1 MNIAGYTWWE
11 WLVIFQHELLLFAA
25 IFFLVGAIDDIVVDL
40 SWLWLKISG
49 KSPVE
54 TIDSAELVGVPLAGD
69 AAVFVPAWSESA
81 VIADTLAHALAAWPQ
96 DNIRI
101 YVGCYRNDPETIEA
115 VMRAAPGDARLR
127 LVVHGRAGPSTKAD
141 CLNRLYQAMRSD
153 EARGGFFPRMV
164 LFHDAEDMVDPA
176 ALNLLDEA
184 IDDADFVQLPV
195 LALPQRDS
203 RWLGSHYVEE
213 FAEAHAKSMV
223 VRDAIGAALPAAG
236 VGFAISRQALQDLAD
251 RYDSEL
257 PFETDSLTEDY
268 ELGLAVA
275 EAGGKCSFVR
285 KRHGNGE
292 LVATRAYF
300 PSKLVDVV
308 RQKTRW
314 VHGIAFQ
321 GWDRLGWGV
330 QNGKS
335 GVAEVWMRLR
345 DRRGPMTALV
355 LFVAYLLL
363 GLSGLLW
370 IAAEFGYGENIAL
383 TPTLKILLAA
393 NFATFVWRAVM
404 RFGFTAQEFGLAEGF
419 RAILRIPI
427 ANIIAIMAGR
437 RALAAYIRTLA
448 GEALVWDKT
457 PHAAHPA
464 RELSISSTALR
475 GATV

>member
-11 WLVIFQHELLLFAA
+11 WLVIFQNELLLFAA

-40 SWLWLKISG
+40 SWIWLKIFG

-54 TIDSAELVGVPLAGD
+54 TIDDTQLIGAPLAGD
-69 AAVFVPAWSESA
+69 AAVFVPAWSEA
-81 VIADTLAHALAAWPQ
+81 EVIADTLAHALDAWPQ
-96 DNIRI
+96 DNVRI
-101 YVGCYRNDPETIEA
+101 YVGCYRNDPATIEA

-127 LVVHGRAGPSTKAD
+127 LVVHGRHGPSTKAD

-153 EARGGFFPRMV
+153 EARGGFYPRMV

-195 LALPQRDS
+195 LALPQRES

-213 FAEAHAKSMV
+213 FAEAHGKSMV

-236 VGFAISRQALQDLAD
+236 VGFAISRQALQSLAD
-251 RYDSEL
+251 RYESEL

-285 KRHGNGE
+285 KRHSNGE

-321 GWDRLGWGV
+321 GWDRLGWGA
-330 QNGKS
+330 QSGKS
-335 GVAEVWMRLR
+335 GVAEAWMRLR

-363 GLSGLLW
+363 GLSGVLW
-370 IAAEFGYGENIAL
+370 IASQFGYGETLML
-383 TPTLKILLAA
+383 TPMLKILLAA

-404 RFGFTAQEFGLAEGF
+404 RFGFTAQEFGLVEGF
-419 RAILRIPI
+419 RAMLRIPI

-437 RALAAYIRTLA
+437 RALAAYIRSLA

-457 PHAAHPA
+457 PHSTHPA
-464 RELSISSTALR
+464 RDFRRSGTTLE
-475 GATV
+475 GATA